1 VATSTVD
8 PIVFSPILAIALL
21 LLLGSGVWVAISLL
35 AISLLG
41 MYIVTSAPITLV
53 MPQSYWSALSGWTLT
68 ALPLFIWMG
77 EILFRSR
84 LSDDLFRG
92 LAPWVTRLPGRLLHV
107 NVLGCAVFAAVSGS
121 SAATAATVGKM
132 SLPELKER
140 GYDEKMALGS
150 LAASGTLGLLIPPSI
165 MMIVYG
171 VSANV
176 SIAKLFIAGVL
187 PGLMLIAL
195 LMGYVAVWALLHPG
209 RMPQHIEAISWRE
222 RLGRLGLL
230 LPVVLLIIAV
240 IGSIYGGYATPT
252 EAASLGVAGA
262 LIIAFVTGG
271 LSWEALRESLY
282 GATRTSCMIGF
293 ILGSAAFMTTVM
305 GYSGIPRALAV
316 WINSYGLTAYPLVFA
331 LTLLFLVLGCFLD
344 GISIIV
350 LTIAIVLPMIQAAEI
365 DLLWFGIYMVLV
377 VEVSQ
382 ITPPVGFNLFVVQ
395 SLTGRDILFIA
406 KATLPFFII
415 MLLAIVL
422 LTIFPEIATWLPG
435 LM

>member
-1 VATSTVD
+1 MD
-8 PIVFSPILAIALL
+8 PIAFSPILAVALL
-21 LLLGSGVWVAISLL
+21 LLLGSSVWVAFALL
-35 AISLLG
+35 AVSIVG
-41 MYIVTSAPITLV
+41 MLVVTNAPITLV

-68 ALPLFIWMG
+68 ALPLFVWMG

-92 LAPWVTRLPGRLLHV
+92 LSPWVTRLPGRLLHV

-132 SLPELKER
+132 SLPELRER
-140 GYDEKMALGS
+140 GYDERMALGS

-176 SIAKLFIAGVL
+176 SIARLFIAGVL
-187 PGLMLIAL
+187 PGLMLVAL
-195 LMGYVAVWALLHPG
+195 MMGFIMVWALLRPG
-209 RMPQHIEAISWRE
+209 RMPEVVEGMSWRE

-230 LPVVLLIIAV
+230 LPVVLLIVAV
-240 IGSIYGGYATPT
+240 IGSIYGGWATPT

-262 LIIAFVTGG
+262 LLIALVTGG
-271 LSWEALRESLY
+271 LTWDAFKQSLY

-293 ILGSAAFMTTVM
+293 ILGSAAFLTTVM
-305 GYSGIPRALAV
+305 GYSGIPRALAG
-316 WINSYGLTAYPLVFA
+316 WINSFGLTEYPLLFA
-331 LTLLFLVLGCFLD
+331 LTLLFLVMGCFLD

-350 LTIAIVLPMIQAAEI
+350 LTISIILPMVQAAGI
-365 DLLWFGIYMVLV
+365 DLLWFGIYMILV
-377 VEVSQ
+377 VEISQ

-395 SLTGRDILFIA
+395 ALSGRDILFVA
-406 KATLPFFII
+406 RATLPFFAMMLAAII
-415 MLLAIVL
+415 LLVA
-422 LTIFPEIATWLPG
+422 FPGIATWLPTR
-435 LM
+435 MM

>member
-1 VATSTVD
+1 MD
-8 PIVFSPILAIALL
+8 PIAFSPILGLALLVFLGSSVWVAIALL
-21 LLLGSGVWVAISLL
+21 LISLV
-35 AISLLG
+35 G
-41 MYIVTSAPITLV
+41 MWAVTTAPITLV

-68 ALPLFIWMG
+68 ALPLFVWMG

-84 LSDDLFRG
+84 LSDDLFKG

-132 SLPELKER
+132 SLPELKAR
-140 GYDEKMALGS
+140 GYDERMSLGS

-176 SIAKLFIAGVL
+176 SIARLFIAGVL
-187 PGLMLIAL
+187 PGLMLITL
-195 LMGYVAVWALLHPG
+195 LMGYIGIWALMNRS
-209 RMPQHIEAISWRE
+209 RMPARIENMPWRE
-222 RLGRLGLL
+222 KLHRLRLL
-230 LPVVLLIIAV
+230 LPVVLLIVAV
-240 IGSIYGGYATPT
+240 IGSIYAGYATPT

-262 LIIAFVTGG
+262 LLIAFATGG
-271 LSWEALRESLY
+271 MDWTAFKESLY

-293 ILGSAAFMTTVM
+293 ILGSAAFLTTVM
-305 GYSGIPRALAV
+305 GYSGIPRALAAL
-316 WINSYGLTAYPLVFA
+316 INSYGLSAYPLLFA
-331 LTLLFLVLGCFLD
+331 LTLMFLLLGCFLD

-350 LTIAIVLPMIQAAEI
+350 LTISIILPMVQAAGI

-377 VEVSQ
+377 VEISQ

-395 SLTGRDILFIA
+395 SLTGRDILYVA
-406 KATLPFFII
+406 RATLPFF
-415 MLLAIVL
+415 MMMIVGIVIL
-422 LTIFPEIATWLPG
+422 VAFPGIATWLPTR
-435 LM
+435 MM

>member
-1 VATSTVD
+1 MD
-8 PIVFSPILAIALL
+8 PITFSPIIALAL
-21 LLLGSGVWVAISLL
+21 LALLASSVWVAISLL
-35 AISLLG
+35 SGALIG
-41 MYIVTSAPITLV
+41 MYLFTSAPITLV

-68 ALPLFIWMG
+68 ALPLFVWMG

-132 SLPELKER
+132 SLPELQQR

-176 SIAKLFIAGVL
+176 SIARLFIAGIL
-187 PGLMLIAL
+187 PGLMLVSL
-195 LMGYVAVWALLHPG
+195 LMGYIAVWSIYNPS
-209 RMPQHIEAISWRE
+209 RMPEAIDRMSWGE
-222 RLGRLGLL
+222 RLRRLGLL
-230 LPVVLLIIAV
+230 LPVVLLITAV
-240 IGSIYGGYATPT
+240 IGSIYAGYATPT
-252 EAASLGVAGA
+252 EAAALGVVGA
-262 LIIAFVTGG
+262 LVIAGVTGG
-271 LSWEALRESLY
+271 LSWAAFRDSLF
-282 GATRTSCMIGF
+282 GATRTSCMICF
-293 ILGSAAFMTTVM
+293 IIGSAAFLTTVM
-305 GYSGIPRALAV
+305 GYTGVPRALAG
-316 WINSYGLTAYPLVFA
+316 WINEFGLSAYPLIAA
-331 LTLLFLVLGCFLD
+331 LTLMFLVLGCFLD

-350 LTIAIVLPMIQAAEI
+350 LTISIILPMVQAAGI

-377 VEVSQ
+377 VEISQ

-395 SLTGRDILFIA
+395 SLTGRNILYVA
-406 KATLPFFII
+406 RATLPFFM
-415 MLLAIVL
+415 MLVLAIVL
-422 LTIFPEIATWLPG
+422 LVVWPEIATWLPREIMSG
-435 LM
+435 

>member
-1 VATSTVD
+1 MD
-8 PIVFSPILAIALL
+8 PISFSPILAVLL
-21 LLLGSGVWVAISLL
+21 LLFLASSVWVAVSLL
-35 AISLLG
+35 AISLIG
-41 MYIVTSAPITLV
+41 MWAVTSAPIFLV
-53 MPQSYWSALSGWTLT
+53 MPQSYWSALSSWTLT

-132 SLPELKER
+132 SLPELKSR

-176 SIAKLFIAGVL
+176 SIARLFIAGVL
-187 PGLMLIAL
+187 PGLTLVAL
-195 LMGYVAVWALLHPG
+195 LMGYIGAWALLHPR
-209 RMPQHIEAISWRE
+209 RMPSRIEGMTWRE
-222 RLGRLGLL
+222 RMERLGML
-230 LPVVLLIIAV
+230 LPVVLLIVAV

-262 LIIAFVTGG
+262 LIIALATGG
-271 LSWEALRESLY
+271 LTWEAFKESLY

-293 ILGSAAFMTTVM
+293 ILGSAAFLTTVM
-305 GYSGIPRALAV
+305 GYSGIPRALAN
-316 WINSYGLTAYPLVFA
+316 WINEFGLTAYPLLFA
-331 LTLLFLVLGCFLD
+331 LTLLFLGLGCFLD

-350 LTIAIVLPMIQAAEI
+350 LTISIILPMVQAAGI
-365 DLLWFGIYMVLV
+365 DLLWFGVYMVLV
-377 VEVSQ
+377 VEISQ

-395 SLTGRDILFIA
+395 SLTGRNILFVA
-406 KATLPFFII
+406 RATLPFFLM
-415 MLLAIVL
+415 MLVAIVL
-422 LTIFPEIATWLPG
+422 LVAFPGIATWLP
-435 LM
+435 MRMM

>member
-1 VATSTVD
+1 MD
-8 PIVFSPILAIALL
+8 PIAFSPILAIALL
-21 LLLGSGVWVAISLL
+21 LLLGSSVWVAISLL

-41 MYIVTSAPITLV
+41 MYAVTNAPITLV
-53 MPQSYWSALSGWTLT
+53 VPQSYWSALSGWTLT

-107 NVLGCAVFAAVSGS
+107 NVLGCAIFAAVSGS

-150 LAASGTLGLLIPPSI
+150 LATSGTLGLLIPPSI

-176 SIAKLFIAGVL
+176 SIARLFIAGIL

-195 LMGYVAVWALLHPG
+195 LMGYIMVWALLNPG
-209 RMPQHIEAISWRE
+209 RMPQRLDPMTWRE
-222 RLGRLGLL
+222 QLGRLGLL
-230 LPVVLLIIAV
+230 LPVVLLIVAV

-262 LIIAFVTGG
+262 LIIALVTGG
-271 LSWEALRESLY
+271 LSWQAFRESLY

-305 GYSGIPRALAV
+305 GYSGIPRALAT
-316 WINSYGLTAYPLVFA
+316 WINSFGLTAYPLLFA

-350 LTIAIVLPMIQAAEI
+350 LTIAIILPMVQAAGI

-382 ITPPVGFNLFVVQ
+382 VTPPVGFNLFVVQ
-395 SLTGRDILFIA
+395 SLTGRNIIFVA
-406 KATLPFFII
+406 RAALPFFII
-415 MLLAIVL
+415 MLLAIFLMVA
-422 LTIFPEIATWLPG
+422 FPEIATWLPAQ
-435 LM
+435 MK

>member
-1 VATSTVD
+1 MDAIS
-8 PIVFSPILAIALL
+8 FSPILGLALLAFLGSSVWVAIALL
-21 LLLGSGVWVAISLL
+21 LISLV
-35 AISLLG
+35 G
-41 MYIVTSAPITLV
+41 MWAVTTAPITLV

-84 LSDDLFRG
+84 LSDDLFNG

-132 SLPELKER
+132 SLPELNSR
-140 GYDEKMALGS
+140 GYDERMALGS

-176 SIAKLFIAGVL
+176 SIARLFIAGVL
-187 PGLMLIAL
+187 PGLMLVVL
-195 LMGYVAVWALLHPG
+195 LMGYIGVWALLNRS
-209 RMPQHIEAISWRE
+209 RMPPRIEEMPWRE
-222 RLGRLGLL
+222 KLYRLRLL
-230 LPVVLLIIAV
+230 LPVVLLIAAV
-240 IGSIYGGYATPT
+240 IGSIYTGYATPT

-262 LIIAFVTGG
+262 LLIAFATGG
-271 LSWEALRESLY
+271 MGWQAFKESLY

-293 ILGSAAFMTTVM
+293 ILGSAAFLTTVM
-305 GYSGIPRALAV
+305 GYSGIPRALAEL
-316 WINSYGLTAYPLVFA
+316 INSYGLSAYPLLFA
-331 LTLLFLVLGCFLD
+331 LTLMFLVLGCFLD

-350 LTIAIVLPMIQAAEI
+350 LTISIILPMVQAAGI
-365 DLLWFGIYMVLV
+365 DPLWFGIYMILV

-395 SLTGRDILFIA
+395 SLTGRDILYVA
-406 KATLPFFII
+406 RATLPFFAMMMIG
-415 MLLAIVL
+415 IVVL
-422 LTIFPEIATWLPG
+422 VLFPGIATWLPTR
-435 LM
+435 MM

>member
-1 VATSTVD
+1 MD
-8 PIVFSPILAIALL
+8 PILFSPIIAIALL
-21 LLLGSGVWVAISLL
+21 LFLGSGVWVAISLL
-35 AISLLG
+35 AVSLIA
-41 MYIVTSAPITLV
+41 MYVVTNAPITLV
-53 MPQSYWSALSGWTLT
+53 MPQNYWSALSGWTLT

-187 PGLMLIAL
+187 PGLMLVTL
-195 LMGYVAVWALLHPG
+195 LMGYVAAWALLHPG
-209 RMPQHIEAISWRE
+209 RMPQHTEVISWRE

-230 LPVVLLIIAV
+230 LPVVLLIMGV

-271 LSWEALRESLY
+271 LSWEALKESLY

-305 GYSGIPRALAV
+305 GYSGIPRELAV
-316 WINSYGLTAYPLVFA
+316 WINSFGLTAYPLLFA

-395 SLTGRDILFIA
+395 SLTGRDILFVA
-406 KATLPFFII
+406 KAALPFFII
-415 MLLAIVL
+415 MLMAIVL
-422 LTIFPEIATWLPG
+422 LAIFPEIATWLPG

>member
-1 VATSTVD
+1 MD
-8 PIVFSPILAIALL
+8 PIVFSPIIAIALL
-21 LLLGSGVWVAISLL
+21 FFLGSGVWVAISLL
-35 AISLLG
+35 AVSVIA
-41 MYIVTSAPITLV
+41 MYVVTSAPITLV
-53 MPQSYWSALSGWTLT
+53 MPQNYWSALSGWTLT

-187 PGLMLIAL
+187 PGLMLVSL
-195 LMGYVAVWALLHPG
+195 LMGYVAVWALLHPA

-271 LSWEALRESLY
+271 LSWEALKQSLY

-305 GYSGIPRALAV
+305 GYSGIPRMLAG
-316 WINSYGLTAYPLVFA
+316 WINSFDLTAYPLVFA

-395 SLTGRDILFIA
+395 SLTGRDILFVA
-406 KATLPFFII
+406 KAALPFFII
-415 MLLAIVL
+415 MLAAIVL
-422 LTIFPEIATWLPG
+422 LAIFPEIATWLPG